1 MEQTRITFG
10 EWLPDQPTLLG
21 VLQDAK
27 NVRPTSTGYTYFNEV
42 SEISASASQNLLSLS
57 VGKFGGSTQV
67 FAGGATRLF
76 KLDSSDGSL
85 DDVSKGGSAYTSTDR
100 WSFTQ
105 FGTKLLA
112 VNKHDKVQA
121 WTIGSSSA
129 FADLDSSAPTAYYIT
144 TVRDFVVC
152 ARDSS
157 NPSKVFWSDINDET
171 DWTPATTSQSDTQ
184 VIPDGGN
191 IVGVTGGEFGL
202 ILMDRAIHRMTY
214 VGSPFYFQFDNIS
227 RGIGCFAEGS
237 IAQYGQ
243 VTFFL
248 GGDGFY
254 MCNGT
259 TLTPIGSQKVDRFF
273 FEDANL
279 SDDSTL
285 SCAIDPENKLVVWAY
300 LSNSGEK
307 TLLIYNWQ
315 VQRWSRAITTATALG
330 TSATSSTTL
339 EGVDG
344 YNNNLDNLTISLDS
358 RFWLGGSY
366 ALQGVKDTKLVAFTG
381 AKSTAELIT
390 GDIDLKSNSTITLA
404 RPIVENGSGSVAIA
418 SRVAPTDNV
427 TFSTLATSS
436 TENRVPL
443 RGVGRLH
450 RIKMQP
456 TGDNWETV
464 VGVDLELKR
473 LGNR

>member
-157 NPSKVFWSDINDET
+157 NPSKVFWS
-171 DWTPATTSQSDTQ
+171 
-184 VIPDGGN
+184 V
-191 IVGVTGGEFGL
+191 

-344 YNNNLDNLTISLDS
+344 YNNNLDDLTISLDS